1 MLQSRAHAHTC
12 THSQAAAAKLQT
24 HRRGCEPRM
33 HGECT
38 HPVSSFCQAP
48 AIPKHRRVCSFPA
61 VSPQPGSPHSLLCR
75 LNVHSSLTPWLRAAL
90 CGALS
95 DRSPHWKPSRPSS
108 PQPSTNSQLLGMLHP
123 NPAPE
128 HTQLSPITL
137 YPVATL
143 PEVSTTQDY
152 TREAS

>member
-12 THSQAAAAKLQT
+12 TRSQAAAAKLQT

-95 DRSPHWKPSRPSS
+95 DRSPHWKPSRSSS

-128 HTQLSPITL
+128 HTQLSL
-137 YPVATL
+137 
-143 PEVSTTQDY
+143 SCSHTTRGVNY
-152 TREAS
+152 TGLH

>member
-12 THSQAAAAKLQT
+12 TRSQAAAAKLQT

-108 PQPSTNSQLLGMLHP
+108 PQPSTNSQLLGLLHP